1 MRAHKALKVPLI
13 LSRTRIRV
21 VLGARGNLGLVNK
34 CVRVGKRNS
43 SVTGL
48 IKHVG
53 LGKYTRSSR
62 YSMVF
67 LLWVEKVGCIWD
79 RSSHRDWH

>member
-34 CVRVGKRNS
+34 CVRVGKVRTRICMS
-43 SVTGL
+43 RRIRTDSRHWHVVMGL
-48 IKHVG
+48 ALTRERGG
-53 LGKYTRSSR
+53 LSE
-62 YSMVF
+62 
-67 LLWVEKVGCIWD
+67 L
-79 RSSHRDWH
+79 